1 MKLNTEM
8 NSKIVRET
16 PANEW
21 AEGFPIG
28 NGRIGAMVF
37 GEGTKTVLS
46 LNHELLLRR
55 YLSHPTYKT
64 AGDMPGIKE
73 LCMQGKWQ
81 EAEELLLRTVPYTGD
96 AIYIIL
102 QRHNCELFVNKQ

>member
-46 LNHELLLRR
+46 Q
-55 YLSHPTYKT
+55 P
-64 AGDMPGIKE
+64 
-73 LCMQGKWQ
+73 
-81 EAEELLLRTVPYTGD
+81 
-96 AIYIIL
+96 
-102 QRHNCELFVNKQ
+102 